1 MKVVILAGGLGTRIS
16 EESHLIPKPMIKIGD
31 KPILWHI
38 MKYYSHFGFNDFII
52 LAGYKQD
59 VIKEFFNNYYL
70 HTSNVSFD
78 LTTGKASFMDASS
91 SESWNVTVIDSGLKT
106 MTAGRLLYAKDL
118 LSDEN
123 FFLTYGDGVS
133 NVDLNELQQ
142 KHKENKS
149 IVTLT
154 AIQPSG
160 RFGILQI
167 ASDSRVQAFREKNQ
181 EDVSWIN
188 GGFMLVNKKI
198 FNYINSTKDIL
209 EKDILPS
216 LINNGNLFALK
227 HKGYWQCMD
236 TMRDKELL
244 DKAIQE
250 EKAPWM
256 VWSND

>member
-38 MKYYSHFGFNDFII
+38 MKYYSHFGFNDFVI

-70 HTSNVSFD
+70 HTSNVSFN
-78 LTTGKASFMDASS
+78 LTTGKATFMDTSS
-91 SESWNVTVIDSGLKT
+91 SENWNVTVIDSGLET
-106 MTAGRLLYAKDL
+106 MTAGRLLYVKDL
-118 LSDEN
+118 LSDED

-142 KHKENKS
+142 KHKENRS

-154 AIQPSG
+154 AVQPSG
-160 RFGILQI
+160 RFGILKI
-167 ASDSRVQAFREKNQ
+167 ASDSRIKAFREKNQ

-188 GGFMLVNKKI
+188 GGFMIANNRI
-198 FNYINSTKDIL
+198 FNYINSKKDIL
-209 EKDILPS
+209 ESDVLPS
-216 LINNGNLFALK
+216 LISDGNLSALK
-227 HKGYWQCMD
+227 HKGFWQCMD

-250 EKAPWM
+250 KKASWM
-256 VWSND
+256 VWINE

>member
-1 MKVVILAGGLGTRIS
+1 MKVVILAGGFGTRIS

-38 MKYYSHFGFNDFII
+38 MKYYSHFGFNEFII

-70 HTSNVSFD
+70 HTSNVTFD
-78 LTTGKASFMDASS
+78 LTTGKANFMDASRS
-91 SESWNVTVIDSGLKT
+91 DNWNVTVIDSGLET

-118 LSDEN
+118 LPNED

-133 NVDLNELQQ
+133 NVDLNALQE
-142 KHKENKS
+142 KHKVNKS
-149 IVTLT
+149 VVTLT

-167 ASDSRVQAFREKNQ
+167 DSDSKIQAFREKNQ

-188 GGFMLVNKKI
+188 GGFMIVNKKI
-198 FNYINSTKDIL
+198 FNYFNSTKDIL
-209 EKDILPS
+209 ERDVLPS
-216 LINNGNLFALK
+216 LINDGNLSALK
-227 HKGYWQCMD
+227 HKGFWQCMD

-244 DKAIQE
+244 DRAIK
-250 EKAPWM
+250 EKNAPWM
-256 VWSND
+256 VWSSD

>member
-1 MKVVILAGGLGTRIS
+1 MKVVILAGGHGTRIS
-16 EESHLIPKPMIKIGD
+16 EESHLIPKPMIAIGS

-78 LTTGKASFMDASS
+78 LSTGKASFIDASN
-91 SESWNVTVIDSGLKT
+91 SENWKVTVIDSGLET
-106 MTAGRLLYAKDL
+106 MTAGRLLYAKEHL
-118 LSDEN
+118 LDED

-133 NVDLNELQQ
+133 NVDLMKLL
-142 KHKENKS
+142 KHHQHTGALA
-149 IVTLT
+149 TLT

-160 RFGILQI
+160 RFGTLQI
-167 ASDSRVQAFREKNQ
+167 DNDSKVSAFREKNP

-188 GGFMLVNKKI
+188 GGFMVLSKQI
-198 FNYINSTKDIL
+198 FQYIKSTNDIL
-209 EKDILPS
+209 EKDILPKIS
-216 LINNGNLFALK
+216 IEGLLSAFK

-236 TMRDKELL
+236 TLRDKELL
-244 DKAIQE
+244 EKALLDN
-250 EKAPWM
+250 KAPWV
-256 VWSND
+256 VW